1 MLEPLPLPD
10 ADVRLDRGWLSPAEA
25 SALFDALRGAIHW
38 ENHPVRL
45 FGREIPSPRLSS
57 WIGDPHASYRY
68 SGLVRAPRPW
78 PAALVPLRSRLAS
91 DLGVEFD
98 SVLANLYRDGRD
110 AMGWHADDEPELG
123 PAPVIASV
131 SLGAT
136 RRFALRHRTGAPRL
150 ALDLP
155 NGSLLLMAGA
165 TQSNYRHA
173 LPRTARPVGERIN
186 LTFRR
191 IAVPPGRC

>member
-1 MLEPLPLPD
+1 MLATIDLPD
-10 ADVRLDRGWLSPAEA
+10 ADVRLDPTWLAAEDA
-25 SALFDALRGAIHW
+25 DRLFAALQARLPW

-45 FGREIPSPRLSS
+45 FGREHPAPRLSC
-57 WIGDPHASYRY
+57 WIGDKDAAYRY
-68 SGLVRAPRPW
+68 SGLVRRPHPW
-78 PAALVPLRSRLAS
+78 LPAIEVLRDRLESELAT
-91 DLGVEFD
+91 GFD

-123 PAPVIASV
+123 DAPVIASV

-136 RRFALRHRTGAPRL
+136 RRFVLKHRREAVRC

-155 NGSLLLMAGA
+155 SGALLVMQGA
-165 TQSNYRHA
+165 TQANYRHA
-173 LPRTARPVGERIN
+173 LPRTARPVGARIN

-191 IAVPPGRC
+191 VRPSL